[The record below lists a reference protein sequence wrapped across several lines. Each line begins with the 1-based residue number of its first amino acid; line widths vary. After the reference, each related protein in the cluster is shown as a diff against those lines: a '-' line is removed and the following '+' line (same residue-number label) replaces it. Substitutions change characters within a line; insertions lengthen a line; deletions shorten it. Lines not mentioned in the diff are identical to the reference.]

1 MTETFI
7 KKYWD
12 EENVLYYLHFIGN
25 DAIRQIEIRGD
36 KKAYMDVKNPVQALN
51 IYDQDLDELEL
62 EKEDFITKQ
71 EFEEA
76 WGENDD

>member
-25 DAIRQIEIRGD
+25 DAIRQ
-36 KKAYMDVKNPVQALN
+36 
-51 IYDQDLDELEL
+51 
-62 EKEDFITKQ
+62 
-71 EFEEA
+71 
-76 WGENDD
+76 